1 MLYNVDSINVVH
13 MHTCVQVAAMKGWAM
28 PHTASTP
35 SCRAVVPFKQNNRRR
50 HAFPC
55 EVGPEYSRK
64 AFSSPFSV
72 ILSKSSKKVRFKRL
86 CMLWL

>member
-1 MLYNVDSINVVH
+1 MVYNVDSINVVH
-13 MHTCVQVAAMKGWAM
+13 MHACVQMAAMKGVTM
-28 PHTASTP
+28 PHTASTL
-35 SCRAVVPFKQNNRRR
+35 SCRAVVPFKQNTRRR

-64 AFSSPFSV
+64 AFSSPFSG
-72 ILSKSSKKVRFKRL
+72 ILSKSSKRVRLKWL